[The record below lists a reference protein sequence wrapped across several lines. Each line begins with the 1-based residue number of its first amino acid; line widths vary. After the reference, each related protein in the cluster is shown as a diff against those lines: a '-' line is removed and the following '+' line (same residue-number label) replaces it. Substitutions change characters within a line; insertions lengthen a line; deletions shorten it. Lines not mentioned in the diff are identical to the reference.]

1 MPDIDIRTWV
11 IRNRLMCKWQIALIQ
26 NKSIQYCSSSE
37 SRGARHKEC
46 QLPEHRST
54 SMSVESCRRSV
65 DTLQQHSPTTLH
77 AVPLH
82 MTSDCN
88 LHVCL
93 KLAGWAN
100 QQWASQYCCTELVIL
115 MAGRCSDIIQYQ
127 RYFCDKHR
135 CFSGKVNYII
145 MYTVSHKKVPQHFQ
159 V

>member
-100 QQWASQYCCTELVIL
+100 QQWTSQYCCTELQSFSWQDVAVTSFSI
-115 MAGRCSDIIQYQ
+115 RDISVTSTDVSVAKLTIQ
-127 RYFCDKHR
+127 
-135 CFSGKVNYII
+135 
-145 MYTVSHKKVPQHFQ
+145 
-159 V
+159 